1 MLYPC
6 GVNGKE
12 LHLVY
17 KCKLFCI
24 VACLISL
31 RFILALIVLICSHG
45 SNKKQKRK
53 GVIKMEKLLRAV
65 SKVAD
70 AENNGH
76 AVVGFMS
83 IDGRDFVVLDN
94 GDILEY

>member
-1 MLYPC
+1 
-6 GVNGKE
+6 
-12 LHLVY
+12 
-17 KCKLFCI
+17 
-24 VACLISL
+24 
-31 RFILALIVLICSHG
+31 
-45 SNKKQKRK
+45 
-53 GVIKMEKLLRAV
+53 MEKLLRAV